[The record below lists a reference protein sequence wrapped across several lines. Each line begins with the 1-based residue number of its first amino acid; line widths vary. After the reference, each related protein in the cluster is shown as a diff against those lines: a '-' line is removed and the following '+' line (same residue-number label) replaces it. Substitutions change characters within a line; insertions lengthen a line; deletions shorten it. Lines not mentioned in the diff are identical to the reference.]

1 MPEYQLILASSSPRR
16 RDFLEKMGLSFTIV
30 KPDIDESR
38 LDGENPDIYVQRMA
52 REKAEVIAQAYPQSV
67 VLAADTIVVCR
78 DEILGKPR
86 NREDAKRILRT
97 LSGKTHE
104 VLTAVAIRLRDS
116 LSNGHAELILGQDL
130 LVKTRVTF
138 APLTEELIDTYVAS
152 GECDDKS
159 GAYAVQG
166 VGAMFIEKVEGSV
179 SSVVGLPV
187 CQVRDMLSKF
197 GFYPQTVNA
206 NQWK

>member
-116 LSNGHAELILGQDL
+116 LSNGHAELIPGQDL